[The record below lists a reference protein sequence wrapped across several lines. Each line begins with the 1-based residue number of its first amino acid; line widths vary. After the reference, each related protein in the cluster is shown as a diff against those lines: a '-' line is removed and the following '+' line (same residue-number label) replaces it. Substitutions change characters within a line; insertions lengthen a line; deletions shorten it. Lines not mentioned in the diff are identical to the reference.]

1 MTAFDIYSAVGDVGE
16 DILEESEIVPKQRIT
31 KIIPLMAAAACFA
44 VFAAGLSHALR
55 SDNIEQH
62 VTDISDMTTGSY
74 VPETAPA
81 IEFEVTAADDGDVTS
96 NIQTNIG
103 HQITGD
109 GVVIYDTNAQTT
121 SVSLFNTETV
131 EMFTEPYPDDTE
143 EAIDDEES
151 KKMPDPFGN
160 KAEGTGG
167 DENDG
172 FYLPGNH
179 ILNNIP
185 GSLLDLRDS
194 NEVNKWLEK
203 DKLSSRSEAP
213 SSIKDY
219 VNLYSFIIEFNI
231 TREEAETALEYYLN
245 TPEEFEHITYEHLD
259 IIFSGDVELITK
271 TFASDLSIVVG
282 DRIYTP
288 EWLYTHS
295 IEEYRAAGITAED
308 ILSRVD
314 SYRYILFTDEARQ
327 AFSEKLSAYTGER
340 VVIGTVTYENK
351 DEVYDIQD
359 DVMEDAA
366 EDVYDEVVEVPEV
379 YE

>member
-1 MTAFDIYSAVGDVGE
+1 MTAFDIYAAVGGVGE
-16 DILEESEIVPKQRIT
+16 DILEESETMPKKKIT
-31 KIIPLMAAAACFA
+31 KIIPLMTAAACFA

-55 SDNIEQH
+55 SDNIEQP
-62 VTDISDMTTGSY
+62 IIESSNMMTESY
-74 VPETAPA
+74 VPETVT
-81 IEFEVTAADDGDVTS
+81 ENDLEVTVPVTS
-96 NIQTNIG
+96 EATQTIPS
-103 HQITGD
+103 QILID
-109 GVVIYDTNAQTT
+109 PDVQ
-121 SVSLFNTETV
+121 TETE
-131 EMFTEPYPDDTE
+131 EMSIETSPVVTEV
-143 EAIDDEES
+143 EES
-151 KKMPDPFGN
+151 EMPDPFGN

-172 FYLPGNH
+172 YYLPGNH
-179 ILNNIP
+179 ILNGIP
-185 GSLLDLRDS
+185 VELMRLRDS
-194 NEVNKWLEK
+194 DEVHKWTEK
-203 DKLSSRSEAP
+203 DKLSSRSEVP
-213 SSIKDY
+213 TSIKDY

-245 TPEEFEHITYEHLD
+245 DNYITYADLD

-271 TFASDLSIVVG
+271 TFANDLSIVVG

-327 AFSEKLSAYTGER
+327 AFSEKLSAYTGEN
-340 VVIGTVTYENK
+340 VIIGTVTYKKK
-351 DEVYDIQD
+351 DDVYNIQD

>member
-1 MTAFDIYSAVGDVGE
+1 MTAFDIYSAIGGVNE
-16 DILEESEIVPKQRIT
+16 DILEESEIMPKKKTT

-55 SDNIEQH
+55 NDSIEQPVKETTSLESGNL
-62 VTDISDMTTGSY
+62 VTESGL
-74 VPETAPA
+74 PETG
-81 IEFEVTAADDGDVTS
+81 ADGSGIVPYDVTES
-96 NIQTNIG
+96 TPQTNNNGEIAVPNPNG
-103 HQITGD
+103 SI
-109 GVVIYDTNAQTT
+109 
-121 SVSLFNTETV
+121 ETV
-131 EMFTEPYPDDTE
+131 EMFTEPYPDVTD

-151 KKMPDPFGN
+151 GMPDPFGS

-172 FYLPGNH
+172 FYLPCNY

-185 GSLLDLRDS
+185 GALLDLRDS

-203 DKLSSRSEAP
+203 DKFSSRSEAP
-213 SSIKDY
+213 SRVNDY

-245 TPEEFEHITYEHLD
+245 DNYITYEHLD
-259 IIFSGDVELITK
+259 IIFSGDIELITK
-271 TFASDLSIVVG
+271 TFASEYSIVVG
-282 DRIYTP
+282 DRIYSP
-288 EWLYTHS
+288 EWLYMHS
-295 IEEYRAAGITAED
+295 PDEYRAAGITAAD

-327 AFSEKLSAYTGER
+327 AFSEKLSAYTGEK
-340 VVIGTVTYENK
+340 VVIGTVTYEEK
-351 DEVYDIQD
+351 DEVYVHEAILE
-359 DVMEDAA
+359 EDTY
-366 EDVYDEVVEVPEV
+366 EDTYDGYLEEEVILEV